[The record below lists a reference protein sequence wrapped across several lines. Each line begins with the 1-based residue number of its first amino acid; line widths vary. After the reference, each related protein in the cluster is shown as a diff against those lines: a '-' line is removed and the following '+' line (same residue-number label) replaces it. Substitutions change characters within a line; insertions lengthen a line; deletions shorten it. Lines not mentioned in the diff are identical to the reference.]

1 MFNLLEKLR
10 TKSKA
15 QRTFVAFSISLLCT
29 GVVFVVWLVAE
40 RTPKVEETSKV
51 VTENTPTNTLVKNIS
66 DMWGGVVSGVKS
78 AQDSVKNLDFSSTV
92 EYQSATSTA
101 SGDKVIAP

>member
-10 TKSKA
+10 TKSRA

-40 RTPKVEETSKV
+40 RRSETGETPKV
-51 VTENTPTNTLVKNIS
+51 VTENTPTDTLFKNIS

-78 AQDSVKNLDFSSTV
+78 AQDGVKNLDFSSTV

-101 SGDKVIAP
+101 SGDKVVAP

>member
-10 TKSKA
+10 TKSRA

-40 RTPKVEETSKV
+40 RTPRVEETSKV
-51 VTENTPTNTLVKNIS
+51 VTENTPTNTLFKNIG
-66 DMWGGVVSGVKS
+66 DMWGSVVGTMKS
-78 AQDSVKNLDFSSTV
+78 AQDGVKNLDFSSTV
-92 EYQSATSTA
+92 EYKSATSTV
-101 SGDKVIAP
+101 SGDEVVAP